1 MSVRAYP
8 GTAFALV
15 VAVALFALPAR
26 AVVPA
31 PMADPPGV
39 ETVRPVALAAKPLK
53 RRASAW
59 RAQAACFHPV
69 RRHIIFLG
77 VGF

>member
-1 MSVRAYP
+1 MSARAYP
-8 GTAFALV
+8 GFAFALV
-15 VAVALFALPAR
+15 VAAVLFAVPAR
-26 AVVPA
+26 AVVPT
-31 PMADPPGV
+31 PVPDSGV
-39 ETVRPVALAAKPLK
+39 EKARPVALAGKPLK

-77 VGF
+77 IGF

>member
-8 GTAFALV
+8 GIAFALV
-15 VAVALFALPAR
+15 VAAALFALPAR

-31 PMADPPGV
+31 PVSDSGGV
-39 ETVRPVALAAKPLK
+39 EKARPVALTGKPLK